1 MFAFL
6 RRRARQIL
14 VAIVVLLVIAGIGF
28 YVWWS
33 QGSPE
38 PSGPTVAPTLAVP
51 VQTAVPAE
59 TLVPAETPSP
69 AAPAAATPSP
79 AAAAATPAPAP
90 EPPAPTQLT
99 PDADPQAVLYRF
111 GAGDGEAHFAVDEI
125 LNNAPF
131 TAVGITDEI
140 AGDVII
146 DWSDPASSQLGTIVI
161 NARTL
166 ETDNPFRDRA
176 IRNSVLES
184 GQDAYEFITFAPT
197 ELRGLPASVTVGDTV
212 EFEVVGDLTI
222 RDITLSTVWAAS
234 VTLTSQD
241 QISASASTEV
251 LRSDYALEIP
261 SVPRVA
267 GVDDDVLL
275 TIEFAAQAVG

>member
-1 MFAFL
+1 MIALL
-6 RRRARQIL
+6 RRRWRLIL
-14 VAIVVLLVIAGIGF
+14 VAIVVLVAVAAAGF
-28 YVWWS
+28 YVWWN

-51 VQTAVPAE
+51 AQAE
-59 TLVPAETPSP
+59 EPTETPSP
-69 AAPAAATPSP
+69 AATVAPAQSP
-79 AAAAATPAPAP
+79 AAAPATPAPAP
-90 EPPAPTQLT
+90 EPAAPAQLT
-99 PDADPQAVLYRF
+99 PAADGQAVLYRF
-111 GAGDGEAHFAVDEI
+111 AAGEGKASFAVDEI

-131 TAVGITDEI
+131 TAVGITDEV

-146 DWSDPASSQLGTIVI
+146 DWSSPSDSQLGTIVV

-184 GQDAYEFITFAPT
+184 GQDEYEFITFAPT
-197 ELRGLPASVTVGDTV
+197 ELRGLPAQIAVGETVD
-212 EFEVVGDLTI
+212 FEVVGDLTI
-222 RDITLSTVWAAS
+222 REITLSTVWAAS
-234 VTLTSQD
+234 VTLTSMEQV
-241 QISASASTEV
+241 SGSASTEV
-251 LRSDYALEIP
+251 LRSDYDLQIP

-275 TIEFAAQAVG
+275 TIEFTAQVVG

>member
-1 MFAFL
+1 MIAFL
-6 RRRARQIL
+6 RRRARLIL
-14 VAIVVLLVIAGIGF
+14 AAIVVLAVIAAAGF
-28 YVWWS
+28 YVWWN

-51 VQTAVPAE
+51 TQA
-59 TLVPAETPSP
+59 PAETPPP
-69 AAPAAATPSP
+69 AATAAPTPAPAATAE
-79 AAAAATPAPAP
+79 TPAPAP
-90 EPPAPTQLT
+90 EPTAPAQLT
-99 PDADPQAVLYRF
+99 PAAGGEAVLYRF
-111 GAGDGEAHFAVDEI
+111 GAGEGKASFAVDEI

-131 TAVGITDEI
+131 TAVGTTDEV
-140 AGDVII
+140 AGDIII
-146 DWSDPASSQLGTIVI
+146 DWSEPSNSQLGTIVV

-184 GQDAYEFITFAPT
+184 SQDAYEFITFTPT
-197 ELRGLPASVTVGDTV
+197 ELRGLPESVAVGDTV

-222 RDITLSTVWAAS
+222 REITLSTVWTVS
-234 VTLTSQD
+234 VTLTSMD
-241 QISASASTEV
+241 QVSGSASTEV
-251 LRSDYALEIP
+251 LRPDYDLQIP

-275 TIEFAAQAVG
+275 TIEFAAQVVG

>member
-1 MFAFL
+1 MIAFL
-6 RRRARQIL
+6 RRRARLIL
-14 VAIVVLLVIAGIGF
+14 AAIVVLVVIAAAGF
-28 YVWWS
+28 YVWWN

-51 VQTAVPAE
+51 TQA
-59 TLVPAETPSP
+59 PAETPPP
-69 AAPAAATPSP
+69 AATAAPTPAPAATAE
-79 AAAAATPAPAP
+79 TPAPAP
-90 EPPAPTQLT
+90 EPTAAAQLT
-99 PDADPQAVLYRF
+99 PAAGGEAVLYRF
-111 GAGDGEAHFAVDEI
+111 VAGEGKASFAVDEI

-131 TAVGITDEI
+131 TAVGTTDEV
-140 AGDVII
+140 AGDIII
-146 DWSDPASSQLGTIVI
+146 DWSEPSNSQLGTIVV

-184 GQDAYEFITFAPT
+184 SQDAYEFITFTPT
-197 ELRGLPASVTVGDTV
+197 ELRGLPESVAVGDTV

-222 RDITLSTVWAAS
+222 RAITLSTVWTAS
-234 VTLTSQD
+234 VTLTSMD
-241 QISASASTEV
+241 QVSGSASTEV
-251 LRSDYALEIP
+251 LRPDYDLQIP

-275 TIEFAAQAVG
+275 TIEFAAQVVG

>member
-1 MFAFL
+1 MFAFI
-6 RRRARQIL
+6 RRHWRPIL
-14 VAIVVLLVIAGIGF
+14 VAFIVLDIALVAGFAI
-28 YVWWS
+28 WWT
-33 QGSPE
+33 QGSGD

-51 VQTAVPAE
+51 TQAAE
-59 TLVPAETPSP
+59 P
-69 AAPAAATPSP
+69 AATPLPPATVTPTPSP

-90 EPPAPTQLT
+90 EPIAPEQLT
-99 PDADPQAVLYRF
+99 PAADGEAVLYRF
-111 GAGDGEAHFAVDEI
+111 AAGEGQASFAVDEI

-131 TAVGITDEI
+131 TAVGTTDEV
-140 AGDVII
+140 AGDIII
-146 DWSDPASSQLGTIVI
+146 DWSNPANSQLGTIVI

-184 GQDAYEFITFAPT
+184 SQDQYEFITFAPT
-197 ELRGLPASVTVGDTV
+197 ELRGLPESVAVGDTV
-212 EFEVVGDLTI
+212 EFEVVGELTI
-222 RDITLSTVWAAS
+222 REITLSTVWAAS

-241 QISASASTEV
+241 LVSASASTEV
-251 LRSDYALEIP
+251 LRSDYDLQIP

-275 TIEFAAQAVG
+275 TIEFSAAQVG

>member
-1 MFAFL
+1 MIAFL
-6 RRRARQIL
+6 RRRARLIL
-14 VAIVVLLVIAGIGF
+14 AAIVVLVVIAAAGF
-28 YVWWS
+28 YVWWN

-51 VQTAVPAE
+51 TQA
-59 TLVPAETPSP
+59 PAETPPP
-69 AAPAAATPSP
+69 AATAAPTPAPAATAE
-79 AAAAATPAPAP
+79 TPAPAP
-90 EPPAPTQLT
+90 EPTAPAQLT
-99 PDADPQAVLYRF
+99 PAAGGEAVLYRF
-111 GAGDGEAHFAVDEI
+111 GAGEGKASFAVDEI

-131 TAVGITDEI
+131 TAVGTTDEV
-140 AGDVII
+140 AGDIII
-146 DWSDPASSQLGTIVI
+146 DWSEPSNSQLGTIVV

-184 GQDAYEFITFAPT
+184 SQDAYEFITFTPT
-197 ELRGLPASVTVGDTV
+197 ELRGLPESVAVGDTV

-222 RDITLSTVWAAS
+222 REITLSTVWAVS
-234 VTLTSQD
+234 VTLTSMD
-241 QISASASTEV
+241 QVSGTASTEV
-251 LRSDYALEIP
+251 LRPDYDLQIP

-275 TIEFAAQAVG
+275 TIEFAARVVG

>member
-1 MFAFL
+1 MIAL
-6 RRRARQIL
+6 MRRRARLIL
-14 VAIVVLLVIAGIGF
+14 VAIVVAVVIAAAGF
-28 YVWWS
+28 YVWWN

-51 VQTAVPAE
+51 TQAPV
-59 TLVPAETPSP
+59 P
-69 AAPAAATPSP
+69 AAPSLPPATVTPTPTPPS
-79 AAAAATPAPAP
+79 AAATPAPAP
-90 EPPAPTQLT
+90 ESAAPEQLT
-99 PDADPQAVLYRF
+99 PAADGEAVLYRF
-111 GAGDGEAHFAVDEI
+111 GAGEGRASFAVDEI

-131 TAVGITDEI
+131 TAVGVTDEV
-140 AGDVII
+140 AGDIII
-146 DWSDPASSQLGTIVI
+146 DWSNPADSQLGTIVI

-184 GQDAYEFITFAPT
+184 SQDEYEFITFAPT
-197 ELRGLPASVTVGDTV
+197 ELRALPESVAVGDTV
-212 EFEVVGDLTI
+212 EFEVVGNLTI
-222 RDITLSTVWAAS
+222 REITHSTLWAAS

-241 QISASASTEV
+241 QISASASAEV
-251 LRSDYALEIP
+251 LRSDYDLEIP

-275 TIEFAAQAVG
+275 TIEFTARKVG